1 MSANLE
7 DIILTSKESVNI
19 KMAKVL
25 QNITIKQKRIK
36 YLKINK
42 GNVIFVIIKGEK
54 YVYEYKV
61 EKFQVL
67 QKC

>member
-25 QNITIKQKRIK
+25 QNITIKAKTD
-36 YLKINK
+36 KILENK
-42 GNVIFVIIKGEK
+42 
-54 YVYEYKV
+54 
-61 EKFQVL
+61 
-67 QKC
+67 